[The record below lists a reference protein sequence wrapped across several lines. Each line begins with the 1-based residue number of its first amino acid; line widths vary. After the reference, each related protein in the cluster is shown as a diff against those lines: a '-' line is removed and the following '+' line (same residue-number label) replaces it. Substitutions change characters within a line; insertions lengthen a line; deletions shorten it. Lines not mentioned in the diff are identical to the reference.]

1 MSIMNKI
8 GTILMIVVLIGTS
21 CTDFL
26 QEDNRSTITVDDFY
40 ATTEGYEALISASY
54 STMRELYSDMNFDNN
69 NQKNYCSLQGL
80 TLLGTDLFTV
90 AKKADQND
98 ILDGYY
104 LLTPDHSAVSK
115 VFANCYKSIQI
126 HNLALAWAEKTE
138 EYEELPLRVAEVRFI
153 RAYMY
158 HLLLELYGGV
168 SIVTEA
174 FDAPVVTFER
184 NTEEEVYS
192 FIIDELKD
200 VIEVLPDQQSDIG
213 RVTKGAANH
222 LLAAVYLSRGY
233 TSYAAT
239 DDFVNAE
246 SYATDVIESGN
257 YFLLPEYEDVFKVG
271 NEIND
276 EIIFSIQF
284 DQASL
289 IAGVAGHNWPATFGL
304 HASTDAG
311 WPYRNGQ
318 VRPTDRCWLQYH
330 PDDERFE
337 ASFMTTQYD
346 PYYDKYDES
355 KPDEEKV
362 ITHVFPHPSIEEDP
376 LNPSPENYYFLADY
390 TVFVPVPE
398 DWEDGD
404 FPWIRK
410 FDDPT
415 AVTQY
420 DHSRDI
426 FIFRLAETYLLRA
439 EAKIQQGAS
448 GDDDIY
454 AVRSRSWDVMPVNA
468 DIDTILDERGR
479 ELLGEGKRWMDLRR
493 TGKLIERVSVHN
505 PTVLRYLD
513 EGYEPFGES
522 DGKALRRPIPT
533 DVIIRDLGDY
543 GQNIGY

>member
-1 MSIMNKI
+1 
-8 GTILMIVVLIGTS
+8 MIALLFGTS
-21 CTDFL
+21 CNDYL
-26 QEDNRSTITVDDFY
+26 MEDNRSTITVDDYY
-40 ATTEGYEALISASY
+40 ATTEGFEALISASY
-54 STMRELYSDMNFDNN
+54 STMRELYSDMNFDDN

-80 TLLGTDLFTV
+80 TLLGTDLFCV

-98 ILDGYY
+98 ILDGYF
-104 LLTPDHSAVSK
+104 LLTPDHSAVGK

-126 HNLALAWAEKTE
+126 HNLALAWAEKTADFE
-138 EYEELPLRVAEVRFI
+138 DLPLRIAEVRFI

-158 HLLLELYGGV
+158 HILLELYGGV

-174 FDAPVVTFER
+174 FDSPVLTFKR
-184 NTEEEVYS
+184 DSEEDVYS
-192 FIIDELKD
+192 FIINELKD
-200 VIEVLPDQQSDIG
+200 IIDVLPEQQQNIG

-233 TSYAAT
+233 TPFAAT
-239 DDFVNAE
+239 DDFANAE
-246 SYATDVIESGN
+246 KYATDVIESGK
-257 YFLLPEYEDVFKVG
+257 YRLLPEFEDVFKVG

-284 DQASL
+284 DRNSL
-289 IAGVAGHNWPATFGL
+289 IAGVAGHNWPSTFGL
-304 HASTDAG
+304 HASTDPG

-330 PDDERFE
+330 PDDKRFE

-355 KPDEEKV
+355 KPKEEKV
-362 ITHVFPHPSIEEDP
+362 ITHVYPHPSIVEDP
-376 LNPSPENYYFLADY
+376 LNPSPDNWHFLADY

-398 DWEDGD
+398 EWEDGD
-404 FPWIRK
+404 FPWLRK

-426 FIFRLAETYLLRA
+426 FLFRLAETYLIRA
-439 EAKIQQGAS
+439 EAKIKQGAS
-448 GDDDIY
+448 GDEDIY
-454 AVRSRSWDVMPVNA
+454 AVRSRSWNVMPVNA
-468 DIDTILDERGR
+468 DIDSILDERGR

-493 TGKLIERVSVHN
+493 TGKLIERVSAHN
-505 PTVLRYLD
+505 PTLRRYLD
-513 EGYEPFGES
+513 EGYKPFGVEN
-522 DGKALRRPIPT
+522 GKALRRPIPT
-533 DVIIRDLGDY
+533 DVIIRDQSDY